1 LFDLEGLTM
10 AFFRRRVSRE
20 ADRYHADQ
28 EAGENFGAL
37 LDEARTADQALRAK
51 RAAGASAEELREAGL
66 AFDRAL
72 TEALKAAEAVQRVTL
87 GLKAYD
93 DRIARR
99 KGRATP
105 EGAKWTA
112 EVNRLRTLREEH
124 RLTGIAK
131 VPRATATGR

>member
-1 LFDLEGLTM
+1 M

-28 EAGENFGAL
+28 ETGGNFGAL
-37 LDEARTADQALRAK
+37 LEQAREAEQALRTK

-66 AFDRAL
+66 ALDQAL
-72 TEALKAAEAVQRVTL
+72 TEALKAAEAKQRVTL

-99 KGRATP
+99 KARATP

-112 EVNRLRTLREEH
+112 EVSRLRTLREEH
-124 RLTGIAK
+124 RLTGIAR
-131 VPRATATGR
+131 VPRAGVAGR